1 MPADIHPLRD
11 VRTEIFA
18 VAARIFPP
26 YSHRLKSCEICSRR
40 LRSGPDSQE
49 IVFCSRLFKR
59 SWRLLAVF
67 HVKLSRAF
75 LVRRSQPETS

>member
-18 VAARIFPP
+18 VPASIFPP
-26 YSHRLKSCEICSRR
+26 DSHCLKFCEICSRR
-40 LRSGPDSQE
+40 LRNGPDSQE
-49 IVFCSRLFKR
+49 IVSVRELFKR
-59 SWRLLAVF
+59 TWRLLTVF